1 VIRPVS
7 TLLACAAAAV
17 LAAGCGGGG
26 GGSSSASSAPSTAD
40 TSGAVTAGASLPA
53 GCKRVQDPG
62 NRAQEANQKRPK
74 GRLSGPATVEMQTN
88 CGAFTIT
95 LDADRAPR
103 TASSFATLVK
113 RGFYDN
119 LTFHRI
125 SGDPASGPF
134 VIQGG
139 DPLAN
144 GEGGPGYT
152 VREKPPG
159 DLRYTKYTV
168 AMAKTQSEPAG
179 TSGSQ
184 FFIVTAADA
193 RLPPDYALVGKVTDG
208 QATVDRI
215 AKVPANGN
223 EQPIVPIVI
232 SKATLNG
239 ATLKGGT

>member
-1 VIRPVS
+1 
-7 TLLACAAAAV
+7 
-17 LAAGCGGGG
+17 
-26 GGSSSASSAPSTAD
+26 
-40 TSGAVTAGASLPA
+40 
-53 GCKRVQDPG
+53 
-62 NRAQEANQKRPK
+62 
-74 GRLSGPATVEMQTN
+74 MQTN

-95 LDADRAPR
+95 LDVDQAPK

-113 RGFYDN
+113 RGFYDG

-134 VIQGG
+134 VIQAG

-144 GEGGPGYT
+144 GLGGPGYSI
-152 VREKPPG
+152 REKPPA
-159 DLRYTKYTV
+159 DLKYTKYTV

-193 RLPPDYALVGKVTDG
+193 GLPPDYALVGKVTDG

-232 SKATLNG
+232 SKATLSG
-239 ATLKGGT
+239 APLKSGS

>member
-1 VIRPVS
+1 
-7 TLLACAAAAV
+7 
-17 LAAGCGGGG
+17 LAAGCGGGSD
-26 GGSSSASSAPSTAD
+26 GGSSASTAK
-40 TSGAVTAGASLPA
+40 TNAATGGAVTAGASLPA
-53 GCKRVQDPG
+53 GCKRVEDPG

-95 LDADRAPR
+95 LDTARAPK
-103 TASSFATLVK
+103 TASSFATLVQ

-139 DPLAN
+139 DPLNN

-152 VREKPPG
+152 VREKPPS
-159 DLRYTKYTV
+159 DLKYTKYTV
-168 AMAKTQSEPAG
+168 AMAKTQTEPAG

-193 RLPPDYALVGKVTDG
+193 GLPPDYALVGKVTGG
-208 QATVDRI
+208 QDTIDRI

-223 EQPIVPIVI
+223 EEPIVPIVI

-239 ATLKGGT
+239 TLSSAGS

>member
-1 VIRPVS
+1 MPRPIS
-7 TLLACAAAAV
+7 TLLAC
-17 LAAGCGGGG
+17 LAIGALVAGCGGGSD
-26 GGSSSASSAPSTAD
+26 GGSSGSNAASTAD
-40 TSGAVTAGASLPA
+40 TSTAVTAGASLPA
-53 GCKRVQDPG
+53 GCKRVEDPG
-62 NRAQEANQKRPK
+62 NRSDEAQQKRPT
-74 GRLSGPATVEMQTN
+74 GRLSGPATVTMQTN

-95 LDADRAPR
+95 LDVDRAPK

-113 RGFYDN
+113 RGFYDK

-125 SGDPASGPF
+125 SGSPATGPF

-144 GEGGPGYT
+144 GEGGPGYA
-152 VREKPPG
+152 VREKPPA
-159 DLRYTKYTV
+159 DLKYTKYTV
-168 AMAKTQSEPAG
+168 AMAKTQTEPAG

-193 RLPPDYALVGKVTDG
+193 GLPPDYALVGKVTDG

-232 SKATLNG
+232 QKATLDG
-239 ATLKGGT
+239 ASLKNPS